1 MDIRS
6 PPAPIYVFGP
16 FRLDAGRMTLTR
28 DGVAVDTTP
37 RVASTLLYLIEHA
50 GELVSRE
57 EMLRVLWPGR
67 VAEEANLS
75 QAVSAVRKALA
86 TDGDTTEW
94 ILTVPGKGYRFTGQ
108 VEREPQPPPSSRPP
122 PIPPPE
128 AAAPAEAPRPRRL
141 SRRAMGSGA
150 GLALGAAL
158 AGGWLLTHRSQP
170 PREDHTNVVLAAP
183 LNETGEP
190 VFDHVVPRVLQIDLA
205 QSPFLQVAGDAKV
218 AQTLELMKKPLDTPL
233 TDAVAREVCVR
244 NNGGA
249 LVTPAVTRLGSSYVL
264 AVSAVDCMGG
274 RTLYEGK
281 ATAADKD
288 AVARTLDLLSNR
300 LRARLGEAQASIT
313 RFDVPLMAEKTG
325 SFDALAAYSEGV
337 QLHAHGREAEA
348 IAAFQHAVDLDPSFA
363 MAYDGLY
370 NPLYVTK
377 QAERAQAAI
386 AKAYA
391 LRDTVSDRDRLL
403 ISSHYHF
410 FVQNDLYAALDDLR
424 LFTGLYPREMK
435 AWTNLSNVE
444 NWLGDYPSA
453 VAAGERALSLDPNNI
468 ASYSVLARAL
478 DHDGQIARAVEV
490 DEAAVQRGV
499 AGGDTRGQLIGHT
512 FALGQR
518 RRAEKLIDEAHGT
531 PLERDALLEAFDVYV
546 EGGKMRRADA
556 AVVRA
561 LELGRSAGISD
572 DHVAH
577 AQAYL
582 DLGLR
587 DRARAELAQVSPAD
601 RDGPYYVL
609 EAWMNEPAGA
619 QADLARALAKT
630 PHDTLLHD
638 YYAPEARAVLLWRRG
653 DARAAVQAL
662 QVSSP
667 LIFHDIDAP
676 YVRGLLQLD
685 AGDPAGAAQSFRAVL
700 ARTGFGYS
708 TPYDLARLG
717 LARALRRTGDLAGS
731 RQAYAGF
738 FAAWRDA
745 DADLPVLKA
754 ARAEYAELKST
765 PPNPRKD

>member
-1 MDIRS
+1 
-6 PPAPIYVFGP
+6 
-16 FRLDAGRMTLTR
+16 MTLT
-28 DGVAVDTTP
+28 GNGNAITTTP
-37 RVASTLLYLIEHA
+37 RIASTLLYLVEHA
-50 GELVSRE
+50 GELVSRD
-57 EMLRVLWPGR
+57 EMLRGLWPGR

-75 QAVSAVRKALA
+75 QAISAVRKALA
-86 TDGDTTEW
+86 IDGDTTEW

-108 VEREPQPPPSSRPP
+108 VEREPQPPASNDRQPPVPPTEPTPP
-122 PIPPPE
+122 PVGSL
-128 AAAPAEAPRPRRL
+128 RPRRL
-141 SRRAMGSGA
+141 GRRTIGAAA

-158 AGGWLLTHRSQP
+158 AGGWLLTHRGQP
-170 PREDHTNVVLAAP
+170 PRGDHMNVVLAAP
-183 LNETGEP
+183 LNETGES

-218 AQTLELMKKPLDTPL
+218 AQTLELMKKPRDTPL

-264 AVSAVDCMGG
+264 AVSAADCMGG

-281 ATAADKD
+281 ASAADKD
-288 AVARTLDLLSNR
+288 AVARTLDLLSNQ
-300 LRARLGEAQASIT
+300 LRARLGEAQDSIT
-313 RFDVPLMAEKTG
+313 RFGVPLMTGKTA
-325 SFDALAAYSEGV
+325 SFDALAAYSEGIW
-337 QLHAHGREAEA
+337 LHTRGRESEA
-348 IAAFQHAVDLDPSFA
+348 IAAFQHAVDLDPDFA
-363 MAYDGLY
+363 TAYDALY

-377 QAERAQAAI
+377 QAQRAEAAI
-386 AKAYA
+386 TKAYS
-391 LRDTVSDRDRLL
+391 LRATVSDRSRLL
-403 ISSHYHF
+403 IASHYHF
-410 FVQNDLYAALDDLR
+410 FAEKNLYAALDDLR
-424 LFTGLYPREMK
+424 LLTGLYPRDMS
-435 AWTNLSNVE
+435 AWVNLSNVE
-444 NWLGDYPSA
+444 NWLGDYPAA
-453 VAAGERALSLDPNNI
+453 VAAGERALSLAPNDI

-478 DHDGQIARAVEV
+478 NHDGQIARAMQV
-490 DEAAVQRGV
+490 DEAAVRRGV
-499 AGGDTRGQLIGHT
+499 AGGDTRGQLIAETYG
-512 FALGQR
+512 LGQR
-518 RRAEKLIDEAHGT
+518 RRAEDLIDQAHGT
-531 PLERDALLEAFDVYV
+531 PLERDALLQAFDVYV
-546 EGGKMRRADA
+546 EGGQMRRADA

-587 DRARAELAQVSPAD
+587 DQARAELAQVSPAD

-609 EAWMNEPAGA
+609 EAWMDEPAGA

-717 LARALRRTGDLAGS
+717 LARALRRTGDLPGS
-731 RQAYAGF
+731 RQAYGSF

-745 DADLPVLKA
+745 DADLPVLRA
-754 ARAEYAELKST
+754 ARAEYAGLQPAS
-765 PPNPRKD
+765 PNPRKH